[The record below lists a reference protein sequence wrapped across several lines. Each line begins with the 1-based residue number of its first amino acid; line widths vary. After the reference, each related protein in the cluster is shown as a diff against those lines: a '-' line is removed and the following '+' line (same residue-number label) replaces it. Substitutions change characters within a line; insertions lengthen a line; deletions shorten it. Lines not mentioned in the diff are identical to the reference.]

1 MNRVVI
7 SAGSA
12 HTNLEVK
19 EKILLLEYS
28 KLMLLNIYKFFVIFR
43 SYSLALLVSADEH
56 KQKCEK
62 NNGRIFERGKE
73 TSEVFTLRVDHDF
86 SFISLN
92 AE

>member
-1 MNRVVI
+1 
-7 SAGSA
+7 
-12 HTNLEVK
+12 
-19 EKILLLEYS
+19 
-28 KLMLLNIYKFFVIFR
+28 MLLKVYKFLVIFQ
-43 SYSLALLVSADEH
+43 SSSLALLVSADEH
-56 KQKCEK
+56 KQKCKK